1 MVVEER
7 ERLGSKSALSAAVTK
22 RHTVFTGS
30 DSVSTYEPAPPQYN
44 DITENPKALEL
55 RRKGSG
61 PKAITGLAKFC
72 KAIEKKHKNSS
83 RKFRRPKGQRGSRI
97 IENSDPLG
105 EFIPVGHNSIP
116 MSAFYSRSFD
126 PELRWMG
133 ATLAAKVVSGK
144 VVNTCWKSSLS
155 TAKYVKLDRHKV
167 DIKSE
172 NTVRTGN
179 GAKNNAPIHDTESF
193 RWRQKPRSRKSVQK
207 TSGLWGKQLENE
219 TVNNYVSKNGAG
231 ICVLWAARFQGG
243 AGDLSLRICISFG
256 VQERRIPPTRV
267 RIQIDQRS
275 QREDRVADSC
285 QHLVIL
291 GDTTSGLSMVES

>member
-1 MVVEER
+1 MP
-7 ERLGSKSALSAAVTK
+7 
-22 RHTVFTGS
+22 TVLTI
-30 DSVSTYEPAPPQYN
+30 AQPQY
-44 DITENPKALEL
+44 
-55 RRKGSG
+55 
-61 PKAITGLAKFC
+61 LAPEINARFL
-72 KAIEKKHKNSS
+72 IVTPWM
-83 RKFRRPKGQRGSRI
+83 F
-97 IENSDPLG
+97 L
-105 EFIPVGHNSIP
+105 GHNQPLILAEFGDLSQKLKNH
-116 MSAFYSRSFD
+116 ARG
-126 PELRWMG
+126 WMG
-133 ATLAAKVVSGK
+133 VTLAAKVVSGK
-144 VVNTCWKSSLS
+144 VVNTSWKSSLS
-155 TAKYVKLDRHKV
+155 TAKYAKLGSSSF
-167 DIKSE
+167 DI
-172 NTVRTGN
+172 RTGN
-179 GAKNNAPIHDTESF
+179 GAKNNAPIHVAESF

-291 GDTTSGLSMVES
+291 GDTTSGLW